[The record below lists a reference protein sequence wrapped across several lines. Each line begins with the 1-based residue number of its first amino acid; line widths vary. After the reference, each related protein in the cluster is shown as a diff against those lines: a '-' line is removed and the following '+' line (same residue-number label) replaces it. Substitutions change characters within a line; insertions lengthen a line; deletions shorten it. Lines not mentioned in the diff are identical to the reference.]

1 MTTPTKTR
9 LPRSYRLIHDLFLRI
24 ESGTVSLTRPDG
36 VTVTFGP
43 ADAPRD
49 RTANITVT
57 DWTFF
62 RNVLHGGATGLALA
76 YVRGLWRSDDLVAFL
91 RIMAADRRHMRRLTV
106 TGVTRIIFDRVLHS
120 LRGNRKRQ
128 APVNIAAHYD
138 LSNAFYATFLDD
150 TMTYSSAVFSST
162 TNDLKAAQI
171 AKYERLCQLA
181 ELKAGMR
188 VLEVG
193 CGWGGFAIYAAS
205 TYGAHVTGITLSN
218 EQARYAREQVAKAG
232 LDQQITIAVIDYR
245 DVAGSYDRIVSI
257 EMLEAVGHR
266 YLGAYFKTL
275 DERLAPGGA
284 IALQVITIPEQ
295 RYRNYRRRPDFIQ
308 RYIFPGG
315 HLPSL
320 EVLTKAMRGHS
331 RLVVNSVTNIAT
343 DYATTLR
350 QWRERFNAARDEV
363 GALGFDERFQRQW
376 EFYLAYCEAGFTD
389 RLIGNLQLQIVR
401 PGYATH
407 PG

>member
-1 MTTPTKTR
+1 MTPPTKTR
-9 LPRSYRLIHDLFLRI
+9 PPRAYRLIHDLFTRI
-24 ESGTVSLTRPDG
+24 ESGTVNLTRPDG
-36 VTVTFGP
+36 HTVTFGP
-43 ADAPRD
+43 TDAPTD
-49 RTANITVT
+49 RSADVTVT
-57 DWTFF
+57 DWAFF

-76 YVRGLWRSDDLVAFL
+76 YVRGQWRSDDLVAFL

-106 TGVTRIIFDRVLHS
+106 AGLSRIMADRIVHT
-120 LRGNRKRQ
+120 LRTNRKRQ

-150 TMTYSSAVFSST
+150 TMTYSSAVFSP
-162 TNDLKAAQI
+162 NAHDLKAAQI

-181 ELKAGMR
+181 DIKAGMR
-188 VLEVG
+188 ILEVG
-193 CGWGGFAIYAAS
+193 CGWGGFAIYAAT
-205 TYGAHVTGITLSN
+205 TYGVHVTGITLSH
-218 EQARYAREQVAKAG
+218 EQARYAREQIKTAG
-232 LDQQITIAVIDYR
+232 LDTQITIEVIDYR
-245 DVAGSYDRIVSI
+245 DVAGLYDRIVSI

-266 YLGAYFKTL
+266 YLGQYFKTL
-275 DERLAPGGA
+275 DARLAPGGS

-295 RYRNYRRRPDFIQ
+295 RYRVYRLRPDFIQ

-331 RLVVNSVTNIAT
+331 HLVVNSVTNIAT

-407 PG
+407 TG

>member
-1 MTTPTKTR
+1 MTTLTKSR
-9 LPRSYRLIHDLFLRI
+9 MPRAYRLIHELFSRI
-24 ESGTVSLTRPDG
+24 ETGTVTLTRPDG

-43 ADAPRD
+43 SDAPAD
-49 RTANITVT
+49 RQAHVSVS
-57 DWTFF
+57 DWMFF

-76 YVRGLWRSDDLVAFL
+76 YVRGQWRSDDLVAFL

-106 TGVTRIIFDRVLHS
+106 AGLTRIIVDRVVHS

-150 TMTYSSAVFSST
+150 TMTYSSAVFSPT
-162 TNDLKAAQI
+162 ANDLKAAQI

-193 CGWGGFAIYAAS
+193 CGWGGFAIYAAT

-232 LDQQITIAVIDYR
+232 LDQQITIEVVDYR
-245 DVAGSYDRIVSI
+245 DVAGTYDRIVSI

-266 YLGAYFKTL
+266 YLGEYFKTL
-275 DERLAPGGA
+275 DQRLAPGGA

-295 RYRNYRRRPDFIQ
+295 RYRNYRLRPDFIQ

-343 DYATTLR
+343 DYAATLR
-350 QWRERFNAARDEV
+350 HWRERFNAARDEV

-401 PGYATH
+401 PGYATN
-407 PG
+407 PS